1 LERRWKR
8 QEKIES
14 SKLKVEIRN
23 YVNVKKKASKIKKE
37 V

>member
-23 YVNVKKKASKIKKE
+23 YVNVKKASKIKKE